1 MQIGI
6 YGGTFNPVHLGHV
19 HLLREVLQTGLL
31 DRILVMPDR
40 TPPHKQAPDLIDGE
54 KRFEMLQL
62 ATKGMEGVEV
72 SDFELRREGK
82 SYTYMTLRLLREL
95 HPDDQFF
102 ADYGSG
108 YAAVFP
114 GMAQLGGN
122 PCPYPA
128 GRRGQG
134 MRVNMIGWKRPQGC
148 LDHTDVLKIT
158 PVSRVVDPGAGG
170 SAGRTARLTAWCRK
184 RSPGISGKTVSTG
197 NETIRE
203 GRCAHVAAGIDSLGR
218 I

>member
-62 ATKGMEGVEV
+62 ATKGMKGVEV

-95 HPDDQFF
+95 HPDDQFSLIMG
-102 ADYGSG
+102 ADMLLSFREWRNWEEILAHTRLV
-108 YAAVFP
+108 AAARDA
-114 GMAQLGGN
+114 GEYDRLEEAARSLG
-122 PCPYPA
+122 
-128 GRRGQG
+128 
-134 MRVNMIGWKRPQGC
+134 
-148 LDHTDVLKIT
+148 HTDVLKIT
-158 PVSRVVDPGAGG
+158 TFPAS
-170 SAGRTARLTAWCRK
+170 
-184 RSPGISGKTVSTG
+184 STQVR
-197 NETIRE
+197 EAVRE
-203 GRCAHVAAGIDSLGR
+203 GRPLDGLVPEAVARYIRKNRLYR
-218 I
+218 Q